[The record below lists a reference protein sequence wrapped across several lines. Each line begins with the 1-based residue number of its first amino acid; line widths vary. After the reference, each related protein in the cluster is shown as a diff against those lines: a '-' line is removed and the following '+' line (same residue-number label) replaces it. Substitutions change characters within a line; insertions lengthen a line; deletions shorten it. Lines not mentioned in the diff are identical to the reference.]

1 MSSDDSLDKSLVD
14 QCRSDANQLHEL
26 RNIVNAISMNT
37 EVAKL
42 KIENS
47 QSSQEVFENLNRI
60 LNECKKFSSIVSLL
74 RQQVDISDKTNQNS
88 R

>member
-1 MSSDDSLDKSLVD
+1 MSSNDPLDKYSVEKY
-14 QCRSDANQLHEL
+14 RSEANQLHEL
-26 RNIVNAISMNT
+26 RNIVNAISMNA

-42 KIENS
+42 KIENA

-74 RQQVDISDKTNQNS
+74 RVQVDSSAQGD
-88 R
+88 

>member
-47 QSSQEVFENLNRI
+47 QSNQEVFENLNRI

-74 RQQVDISDKTNQNS
+74 RQQVDSSNKPGSNTN
-88 R
+88 